1 MSGAGAGQ
9 AAAAPALRGLRRFA
23 QARGIPAGAEFLLDY
38 DVIEAFCVAGLPG
51 ARPSTNAD
59 FRTGTSTLGS
69 GEFEAELASVPP
81 GDGGVGGQVGSAEDG

>member
-51 ARPSTNAD
+51 ARPSAK
-59 FRTGTSTLGS
+59 GTYR
-69 GEFEAELASVPP
+69 LALYRLPGVPRRP
-81 GDGGVGGQVGSAEDG
+81 GCPC